1 MYKKIPTVSSR
12 FHPMAGTVAVS
23 LGLALLAMAATYAM
37 RVSI

>member
-12 FHPMAGTVAVS
+12 FNPMMAVS
-23 LGLALLAMAATYAM
+23 LALMVLAIAASYAM